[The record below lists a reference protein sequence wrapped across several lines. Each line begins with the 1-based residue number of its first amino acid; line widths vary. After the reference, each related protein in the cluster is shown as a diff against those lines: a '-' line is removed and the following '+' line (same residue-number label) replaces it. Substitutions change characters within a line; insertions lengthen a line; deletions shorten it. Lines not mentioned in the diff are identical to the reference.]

1 MKIHPLTYLYLFLAF
16 ISRSSYYVAFL
27 LFSILHEIGH
37 YLVALYFSFEIEKIM
52 ILPFGGFLLLKDLG
66 NHYVYEEIGMLLCG
80 PFINLIWFIFFLFIK
95 EPLLAKIN
103 IYILIFNLLPVYP
116 LDGSKLLLLFLSYF
130 IDYQKAMQIQIK
142 VSLLFICILW
152 IITKQIGR
160 KIILGYLFYQVILYL
175 KNYRLIYME
184 TLMSDHLS
192 KKRVKINKHLEY
204 FRPYQNIYH
213 FHQRFYDFD
222 TIKIYLIKSKKS
234 H

>member
-1 MKIHPLTYLYLFLAF
+1 MKIHPLTYLYLLLAF
-16 ISRSSYYVAFL
+16 ISGSSYYVAFL
-27 LFSILHEIGH
+27 FFSILHEIGH

-52 ILPFGGFLLLKDLG
+52 ILPFGAFLSLKDLG
-66 NHYVYEEIGMLLCG
+66 KHYVYEEIGMLLCG
-80 PFINLIWFIFFLFIK
+80 PFINLICFIFFLFIK

-160 KIILGYLFYQVILYL
+160 RIILGYLFYQVILYL

-192 KKRVKINKHLEY
+192 KKE
-204 FRPYQNIYH
+204 
-213 FHQRFYDFD
+213 
-222 TIKIYLIKSKKS
+222 
-234 H
+234 

>member
-52 ILPFGGFLLLKDLG
+52 ILPFGAFLLLKDLG
-66 NHYVYEEIGMLLCG
+66 KHYVYEEIGMLLCG
-80 PFINLIWFIFFLFIK
+80 PFINLICFIFFLFIK

-130 IDYQKAMQIQIK
+130 IDYQKAMQIQN
-142 VSLLFICILW
+142 SLSQRPSPLLFKCSRIRPQMPPKLP
-152 IITKQIGR
+152 
-160 KIILGYLFYQVILYL
+160 L
-175 KNYRLIYME
+175 
-184 TLMSDHLS
+184 LMHSTVSPGLAS
-192 KKRVKINKHLEY
+192 LATN
-204 FRPYQNIYH
+204 
-213 FHQRFYDFD
+213 
-222 TIKIYLIKSKKS
+222 
-234 H
+234 

>member
-1 MKIHPLTYLYLFLAF
+1 
-16 ISRSSYYVAFL
+16 
-27 LFSILHEIGH
+27 
-37 YLVALYFSFEIEKIM
+37 
-52 ILPFGGFLLLKDLG
+52 
-66 NHYVYEEIGMLLCG
+66 MLLCG
-80 PFINLIWFIFFLFIK
+80 PFINLICFIFFLFIK

-130 IDYQKAMQIQIK
+130 IDYQKAMKIQIK

>member
-1 MKIHPLTYLYLFLAF
+1 MKIHPFTYLYLLLAF
-16 ISRSSYYVAFL
+16 ISGSSYYVAFL

-52 ILPFGGFLLLKDLG
+52 ILPFGAFLLLRDLG
-66 NHYVYEEIGMLLCG
+66 KHYVYEEIWMLFCG
-80 PFINLIWFIFFLFIK
+80 PFVNMICFILFIFFK

-103 IYILIFNLLPVYP
+103 IYILIFNLLPIYP
-116 LDGSKLLLLFLSYF
+116 LDGSKLLLLFLSYL
-130 IDYQKAMQIQIK
+130 IDYQKCMQIQIK

-152 IITKQIGR
+152 IMTKQIGR

-184 TLMSDHLS
+184 TLMSDHLN
-192 KKRVKINKHLEY
+192 KKRIKINSHLEY
-204 FRPYQNIYH
+204 YRPYQNIYQL
-213 FHQRFYDFD
+213 HQHFYDFD
-222 TIKIYLIKSKKS
+222 TIKIYLIKSMKS

>member
-1 MKIHPLTYLYLFLAF
+1 
-16 ISRSSYYVAFL
+16 
-27 LFSILHEIGH
+27 
-37 YLVALYFSFEIEKIM
+37 M
-52 ILPFGGFLLLKDLG
+52 ILPFGAFLSLKDLG
-66 NHYVYEEIGMLLCG
+66 KHYVYEEIGMLLCG
-80 PFINLIWFIFFLFIK
+80 PFINLICFIFFLFIK

-116 LDGSKLLLLFLSYF
+116 LDGSKLLLLFLSYV

-152 IITKQIGR
+152 
-160 KIILGYLFYQVILYL
+160 L

-222 TIKIYLIKSKKS
+222 TIKIYLIKSKES

>member
-1 MKIHPLTYLYLFLAF
+1 M
-16 ISRSSYYVAFL
+16 
-27 LFSILHEIGH
+27 
-37 YLVALYFSFEIEKIM
+37 
-52 ILPFGGFLLLKDLG
+52 
-66 NHYVYEEIGMLLCG
+66 
-80 PFINLIWFIFFLFIK
+80 
-95 EPLLAKIN
+95 LAKIN

-192 KKRVKINKHLEY
+192 KKE
-204 FRPYQNIYH
+204 
-213 FHQRFYDFD
+213 
-222 TIKIYLIKSKKS
+222 
-234 H
+234 

>member
-1 MKIHPLTYLYLFLAF
+1 MKIHPLTYLYLLLAF
-16 ISRSSYYVAFL
+16 ISGSSYYVAFL
-27 LFSILHEIGH
+27 FFSILHEIGH
-37 YLVALYFSFEIEKIM
+37 YLVALYFSIEIEKIM
-52 ILPFGGFLLLKDLG
+52 ILPFGAFLSLKDLG
-66 NHYVYEEIGMLLCG
+66 KHYVYEEIGMLLCG
-80 PFINLIWFIFFLFIK
+80 PFINLICFIFFLFIK

-204 FRPYQNIYH
+204 FRPYKNIYH